1 MKNYGTRLQTDQLT
15 RNKAESVLERVY
27 IAVEHLCT
35 AKGNVK
41 ERLIVAV
48 NTLLPLRTREF
59 PEELQD
65 DFYWVITQSTQFE
78 NNVELTMKRIRN
90 STGEKI
96 AKKIFLIYS
105 KIQDIRGFPL
115 LEHRDPKD

>member
-1 MKNYGTRLQTDQLT
+1 MKNYGIRVQTDLIT

-27 IAVEHLCT
+27 LAVEYLCT
-35 AKGNVK
+35 SQGDVRA
-41 ERLIVAV
+41 RLVGAV

-59 PEELQD
+59 PEELQP
-65 DFYWVITQSTQFE
+65 DFDWVMEQSTKYD
-78 NNVELTMKRIRN
+78 NKVESTMKRIKN

-115 LEHRDPKD
+115 LEFRNSKD